1 MTSLRIC
8 VEKQNLPLAIKDD
21 LGRINSNLR
30 AAFLRR
36 NIWPSNSKIRIG
48 FYSPSSNIDWT
59 PLYALQQGG
68 QPLDPLETQVRNL
81 SPSQAVIKVVNE
93 RIVPLV
99 NLDIKF
105 VPDVRQANI
114 RISFNKDGAWSYV
127 GNDALNYSNPNVPTM
142 NFEWLDVATIIHEF
156 GHAMG
161 MIHEHQNPFGKPI
174 DWNDKAVLDWA
185 HRTQGWSDQTTREN
199 ILDRYDSNQLNGSNY
214 DPKSIMLYFFPPELT
229 NDKVGTKQNTRLSPT
244 DCIWLSKMYEGGS
257 ITPVE
262 FYKKVYN
269 ENIVDN
275 STKPISTQIEIPSTN
290 QPPDIVSISSTSPTK
305 PSQTNGINWANLIP
319 SPETAIVVLIIGL
332 VVFMAI
338 YFTRQWYIR
347 KNKYSN
353 KASNKENSTP
363 ASEDNSDVSIASSID
378 DSSL

>member
-21 LGRINSNLR
+21 LGRINSIIR

-81 SPSQAVIKVVNE
+81 SPSQAVIKVVTE

-269 ENIVDN
+269 ENIIDN
-275 STKPISTQIEIPSTN
+275 SAKPISTQIEILNTD
-290 QPPDIVSISSTSPTK
+290 QPDIVSISSTSPIK

-319 SPETAIVVLIIGL
+319 SPETAIIILIIGL

-363 ASEDNSDVSIASSID
+363 ASEDNSDVSIASPID

>member
-48 FYSPSSNIDWT
+48 FYSPPSNIDWT

-81 SPSQAVIKVVNE
+81 SPSQAIIKVVNE

-114 RISFNKDGAWSYV
+114 RIAFNKDGAWSYV

-269 ENIVDN
+269 ENIIDN
-275 STKPISTQIEIPSTN
+275 SAKPISTQIEIPSTN
-290 QPPDIVSISSTSPTK
+290 QPDIVSISSTSPTK

-347 KNKYSN
+347 KNK
-353 KASNKENSTP
+353 ASKKGTSTP
-363 ASEDNSDVSIASSID
+363 ASEDNSDVSLDFSID
-378 DSSL
+378 DDISF